1 MVPKNWDAEEP
12 KAGEISTPKSHEFTS
27 GARSSKVK
35 PRYDLVPQITV
46 ELIAERHEFGAEIH
60 GEWNYLK
67 GKTDPKFIRDRK
79 NHLVE
84 HALLYARYGKRSDLA
99 AILCNGSML
108 AELGAFKEDKDVDN
122 PS

>member
-1 MVPKNWDAEEP
+1 M
-12 KAGEISTPKSHEFTS
+12 
-27 GARSSKVK
+27 K

-46 ELIAERHEFGAEIH
+46 ELIAERHEYGADRH

-67 GKTDPKFIRDRK
+67 GKDDPAFIRDRK

-84 HALLYARYGKRSDLA
+84 HALNYARYGKRSDLA

-108 AELGAFKEDKDVDN
+108 AELRAFVEDN
-122 PS
+122 PDGTTSDSGRS